1 MATVYGS
8 VLPPRPDRPLMPI
21 GRVIAAYLAEAKY
34 EFLGIARTATFAI
47 PFLVLPLAMYLLI
60 GVGMYRE
67 AVTHNPGLADQL
79 FCGFAVLAIMGP
91 AMIGIGSSLANERD
105 AGLMKLRRALPAP
118 SGACII
124 AKMAMAVV
132 FATLAFALLLV
143 AGLLVGR
150 LTSSA
155 PQLAGVAVV
164 TILGALPFCA
174 IGLFVGA
181 HASVAAAPP
190 TLNLIYLPMLWLG
203 GLFLPLPEVM
213 KSAEP
218 FFPTFHLKQLA
229 MSATSAPERLL
240 VPLSLSVGILLAVTL
255 LFGGLALRK
264 LARTG

>member
-8 VLPPRPDRPLMPI
+8 ALPAPAPRQVMPI
-21 GRVIAAYLAEAKY
+21 GRLIAAYMTEAKY
-34 EFLGIARTATFAI
+34 EFMGMARTATFAI

-67 AVTHNPGLADQL
+67 AVTNNPGLADQL

-91 AMIGIGSSLANERD
+91 AMIGIGSSLANDRE

-124 AKMAMAVV
+124 AKMTMALV
-132 FATLAFALLLV
+132 FATLSFALLLI
-143 AGLLVGR
+143 AGLLLGR

-164 TILGALPFCA
+164 VILGALPFCA

-181 HASVAAAPP
+181 YASVAAAPP
-190 TLNLIYLPMLWLG
+190 TLNLIYLPMIWLG
-203 GLFLPLPEVM
+203 GLFLPLPKVM
-213 KSAEP
+213 QSVEP

-240 VPLSLSVGILLAVTL
+240 VPLSLSVGVMVTVTL

-264 LARTG
+264 LARKG